1 MLNAICY
8 VNGNLD
14 DGDDTIRGMRVEDD
28 DYKILVSQ
36 QKVMKMMT
44 RVNCDDDGHNKHKV
58 MIRQMTMMTI

>member
-14 DGDDTIRGMRVEDD
+14 DGDDTIRGMRVDD

-36 QKVMKMMT
+36 RKKVMKMMT
-44 RVNCDDDGHNKHKV
+44 RVNV
-58 MIRQMTMMTI
+58 MTRWMTMMMTI

>member
-14 DGDDTIRGMRVEDD
+14 DDTIRGMRVEDD

-36 QKVMKMMT
+36 QVMIMMT
-44 RVNCDDDGHNKHKV
+44 CQCDDDGHDKHKV
-58 MIRQMTMMTI
+58 MIRQMTI